1 MPARRRRW
9 FRRER
14 PGAWLAGRDSGRGD
28 AVRLADTPRLVLL
41 SMAGLRAAGFRAA
54 PSRVESTQ
62 WPLRSVR
69 NAHLLTVAGAA
80 QVGLA
85 ASGATPVS
93 RFTGGHAPGTINAG
107 QSIAGMAA
115 VDRAVRVMACR
126 SRCYDSRMLDDLD
139 QLAGKI
145 TELARLVHS
154 LRSENQQLRAQL
166 AAVSAEHESMRG
178 RVEEAS
184 RRLDRLMERL
194 PAPAAA
200 SVPWN
205 T

>member
-1 MPARRRRW
+1 M
-9 FRRER
+9 
-14 PGAWLAGRDSGRGD
+14 
-28 AVRLADTPRLVLL
+28 
-41 SMAGLRAAGFRAA
+41 
-54 PSRVESTQ
+54 
-62 WPLRSVR
+62 R

-93 RFTGGHAPGTINAG
+93 RFTGGHAPGTINEV
-107 QSIAGMAA
+107 QSIAGLAA
-115 VDRAVRVMACR
+115 VDRAVRVMARR
-126 SRCYDSRMLDDLD
+126 SRCYDSRMRDDLD
-139 QLAGKI
+139 QLAARI
-145 TELARLVHS
+145 SELARLVHS

-184 RRLDRLMERL
+184 RRLDLLMERL
-194 PAPAAA
+194 PAPAT

>member
-1 MPARRRRW
+1 
-9 FRRER
+9 
-14 PGAWLAGRDSGRGD
+14 
-28 AVRLADTPRLVLL
+28 
-41 SMAGLRAAGFRAA
+41 
-54 PSRVESTQ
+54 
-62 WPLRSVR
+62 
-69 NAHLLTVAGAA
+69 
-80 QVGLA
+80 
-85 ASGATPVS
+85 
-93 RFTGGHAPGTINAG
+93 
-107 QSIAGMAA
+107 
-115 VDRAVRVMACR
+115 
-126 SRCYDSRMLDDLD
+126 MLDDLD

-145 TELARLVHS
+145 NELARLVHS

-184 RRLDRLMERL
+184 RRLDLLMERL